1 MSSPENP
8 SASAM
13 IITDTMISST
23 ATTNSTGSQR
33 GDVTHHQDQSIRLV
47 SLRVKKIKN
56 STIVVLTPDV
66 VLDDDMFD

>member
-13 IITDTMISST
+13 IITDAIIISMDI
-23 ATTNSTGSQR
+23 ANAMGIHR
-33 GDVTHHQDQSIRLV
+33 GDVTHHQDQEIRPV
-47 SLRVKKIKN
+47 SLSVRNIRN

-66 VLDDDMFD
+66 VLDDAMFD